1 MGTAKSEPRAPKRA
15 TKKTT
20 TKPRPRL
27 KAKAASVEIE
37 ATVTEAAPA
46 PPMRTAIK
54 VLRAGQSW
62 HGGTHA
68 WDLPTQRADGSW
80 GPGAWTPRVT
90 PRLGSTGYHLTRD
103 PVEWW
108 GRDGDVVAYLAEHDG
123 AVDDQGG
130 EKISVE
136 RCRLL
141 RPLTTA
147 ELEAHGIYFTGQ
159 HGEVTNARLIGGDAR
174 IDSLAG
180 CEVREMRESSQVREM
195 RGSSQVREMR
205 GSSQVGVMRESSQVG
220 EMRESSQVRVMRESS
235 QVGVMRESSQVREMW
250 ESSQVR
256 EMRGSSQV
264 GVMRESSQVREMWES
279 SQVREMWESS
289 QVRVMR
295 ESSQVREMRGS
306 SQVGVMRESSTAHA
320 SGDAVVIVRRGYGDS
335 RPTVTVRGRASVLD
349 YRPSRPTHHVADEG
363 QVLTL
368 AADGTVS
375 QAPTTEA
382 ADAR

>member
-195 RGSSQVREMR
+195 RGSSQV
-205 GSSQVGVMRESSQVG
+205 
-220 EMRESSQVRVMRESS
+220 
-235 QVGVMRESSQVREMW
+235 
-250 ESSQVR
+250 
-256 EMRGSSQV
+256 
-264 GVMRESSQVREMWES
+264 
-279 SQVREMWESS
+279 
-289 QVRVMR
+289 
-295 ESSQVREMRGS
+295 
-306 SQVGVMRESSTAHA
+306 GVMRESSTAHA